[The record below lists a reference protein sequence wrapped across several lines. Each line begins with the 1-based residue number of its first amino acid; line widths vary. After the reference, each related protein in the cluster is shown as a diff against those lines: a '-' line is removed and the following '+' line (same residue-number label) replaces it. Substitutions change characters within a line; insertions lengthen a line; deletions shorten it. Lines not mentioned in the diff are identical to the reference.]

1 MIETE
6 IVTFPLLVF
15 SQLEECRK
23 NAATFFKKVIILN
36 LISISTWVRGS
47 RTKKVRLK
55 TTQTVSNDIEYAYVS
70 GINEK

>member
-23 NAATFFKKVIILN
+23 NAATFFKKVIHFKFN
-36 LISISTWVRGS
+36 
-47 RTKKVRLK
+47 
-55 TTQTVSNDIEYAYVS
+55 
-70 GINEK
+70 INQYLS